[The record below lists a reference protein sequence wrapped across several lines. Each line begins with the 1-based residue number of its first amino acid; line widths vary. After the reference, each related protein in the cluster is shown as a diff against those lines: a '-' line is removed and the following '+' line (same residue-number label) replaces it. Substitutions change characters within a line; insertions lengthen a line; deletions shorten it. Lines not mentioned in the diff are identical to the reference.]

1 MSIGD
6 SILGRGSLLVALST
20 PQDQKYLRYE
30 IRQTGIQ
37 FFELGKPEDQ
47 SAVDGFE
54 LGAIAQV
61 QGHGL
66 LAALPTAPRATFSQ
80 VKLATSPTQ
89 ISLTLEA
96 SDLFAT
102 TADLAY
108 KQLSVTFTHQKSLD
122 QIAVSGGVTAL
133 LYGQEIPLQAQL
145 TAEQGLVFA
154 YQPATNV
161 PGMAIAALGSFNLS
175 QFKISA
181 TANPWADLQALYC
194 FDASTF
200 VVNPTSLTLYDSSGI
215 GDPLDLQIA
224 PDATGK
230 PPTLDWRDGLA
241 INAQTPPIR
250 STLPASKINNA
261 CKCSNEVTLE
271 AWVRP
276 AGTSL
281 NPPGRIIT
289 LSADP
294 EQRNATLQQG
304 FLSGSPSTYVGF
316 ARTEPGRSNG
326 EPAIQTPITEVSGI
340 DHVVFTRDRS
350 GLNQLYVNGVAA
362 PTLSRE
368 GSLDAWIDYALTL
381 GNEFQPAYTN
391 EPGPRPWVGQLH
403 RIAIYSR
410 ALTTA
415 EVSQRAV
422 PAAIIQG
429 TLRLD
434 NVPAP
439 LNAPIPVKIEHL
451 GQTADRPAASRI
463 VTDPT
468 VTLGS
473 EGFQFKHLVWSW
485 DKTVDTLRLSR
496 DVPQNGSVTLVLWD
510 QEVELVAEDIPG
522 TTLIP
527 ALRLRSPELRLTLPG
542 LGTVWGDRL
551 NLTCDRTTNPPV
563 WIVDTDLQLASDVIP
578 PPLRGPFASTLSLT
592 SEGEPQLQ
600 ISGEAE
606 LADNLAISQF
616 RLRFAR
622 KASGWDVQG
631 TVDVRLFNR
640 RFSLAPQFQTQ
651 ADQTQVF
658 SLNAVPGVMV
668 PGGNPALPA
677 DPATRTT
684 LSLSSFRLQAE
695 GTPQPDHWQLT
706 AAGDVANFMQFRARG
721 TLELNPECRAVNLAA
736 ETTLSILGQPIF
748 QGDLQPRSQ
757 SMVMR
762 GNLQLTP
769 DWSPLQVS
777 QDHAEVEILADGTV
791 QFLDASNV
799 DASNPNAIA
808 NSIPVNFDLPDFQL
822 FQPRLR
828 LFLGRPHLT
837 GRWLGEAIV
846 LQSFQKDSRLVW
858 QGDVPFTLD
867 LNLLTFPAMY
877 DRRTGVNLATLI
889 PLSSQPDTQQQMRT
903 NLTVELSTAGFM
915 ALARSQFVW
924 EDELSLLNQVA
935 LPDVTLLETPK
946 TRNDLLRLT
955 FAPLREQAT
964 TLLSPYLRNPADYFV
979 TQKNNQSLIYY
990 GDRVQLSRTVTLTLP
1005 PIFVGPTSPVTGQSD
1020 APNATEVFR
1029 LEQTSTSVSTLSI
1042 QLPSLVL
1049 TDFRAGF
1056 TLVEQAYRNLLAN
1069 LWARESSNGS
1079 DRPFLWGITLVQ
1091 QRLAEHLPLPLEQVL
1106 AYHYGLNRDPGYVD
1120 LHPGMR
1126 LRVDYQ
1132 MYQSVDPADSSPE
1145 RPSSNGFVGNT
1156 TAYYHLNRY
1165 ARTLSTGAIE
1175 YSLGFDPFV
1184 SKLATGFD
1192 TTLIK
1197 NVTESGAGG
1206 LVDLMQS
1213 SFRRPY
1219 YRLFYHRQ
1227 VPGTTTVGRSER
1239 VATLVGSNSLSDLN
1253 EAAQEFITT
1262 GQIAATSR
1270 RVTFF
1275 FRGRALVIP
1284 EIQIFLHDQPT
1295 YVPIGT
1301 SVRQLLENWT
1311 DILPTTTANPNLPA
1325 SPALLPRTQGP
1336 PRPQRLSHEGT
1347 SNTPTYRFMNL
1358 DTDASTVNGT
1368 DALDVPVLKG
1378 DRYYF

>member
-1 MSIGD
+1 MPIGD

-20 PQDQKYLRYE
+20 SQDKKYLRYE

-37 FFELGKPEDQ
+37 FFELGKPEAQ
-47 SAVDGFE
+47 SAIDGFE
-54 LGAIAQV
+54 LGAIVQV

-66 LAALPTAPRATFSQ
+66 LTALPTAPRATFSQ
-80 VKLATSPTQ
+80 IKLVTSPTQ
-89 ISLTLEA
+89 ISLTVE
-96 SDLFAT
+96 SPDLFAT

-108 KQLSVTFTHQKSLD
+108 KQLSVTFTHQKFLD
-122 QIAVSGGVTAL
+122 QLTVNGSVTAI

-145 TAEQGLVFA
+145 SAEQGLVFA
-154 YQPATNV
+154 YQPTINI
-161 PGMAIAALGSFNLS
+161 PDIAIAALGNFNLS
-175 QFKISA
+175 RFEISA
-181 TANPWADLQALYC
+181 TSDPWADLQALYC
-194 FDASTF
+194 FDSSTL
-200 VVNPTSLTLYDSSGI
+200 VVNPTSITLYDSSGI
-215 GDPLDLQIA
+215 EDPLDLQIA
-224 PDATGK
+224 PDAAGK
-230 PPTLDWRDGLA
+230 PPILDWQDGLA

-250 STLPASKINNA
+250 STVPASKINNA
-261 CKCSNEVTLE
+261 CKSSDEVTLE
-271 AWVRP
+271 AWIRP
-276 AGTSL
+276 IGTSL
-281 NPPGRIIT
+281 TPPGRIIT

-294 EQRNATLQQG
+294 EHRNTTLQQG

-326 EPAIQTPITEVSGI
+326 EPAILSPITAVSGI
-340 DHVVFTRDRS
+340 DHVVFTRDRA

-362 PTLSRE
+362 PSLYRE
-368 GSLDAWIDYALTL
+368 GSLGAWIDYALTL
-381 GNEFQPAYTN
+381 GNEFQPVYTH
-391 EPGPRPWVGQLH
+391 EPGPRPWIGQLH

-410 ALTTA
+410 ALTAA
-415 EVSQRAV
+415 EVRQRAV
-422 PAAIIQG
+422 PAATIQG
-429 TLRLD
+429 SLRLD
-434 NVPAP
+434 NVPVP
-439 LNAPIPVKIEHL
+439 LNTPIPVSIEHL
-451 GQTADRPAASRI
+451 AQTAEQPAASRI
-463 VTDPT
+463 TTDPT
-468 VTLGS
+468 ATLGN
-473 EGFQFKHLVWSW
+473 EGFQLKNLVWSW
-485 DKTVDTLRLSR
+485 DKTVDALRLSR
-496 DVPQNGSVTLVLWD
+496 DVPQNGSVTLVLWGQD
-510 QEVELVAEDIPG
+510 VELVAEDIPG

-527 ALRLRSPELRLTLPG
+527 ALRLRSPGLCLNLPG
-542 LGTVWGDRL
+542 LGTLWGDRL
-551 NLTCDRTTNPPV
+551 NLTSDRTANPPA
-563 WIVDTDLQLASDVIP
+563 WLVDTDLQLTSDVIP
-578 PPLRGPFASTLSLT
+578 PPLRGPFASTLGFT
-592 SEGEPQLQ
+592 PNGEPQLQ
-600 ISGEAE
+600 INGNAE

-616 RLRFAR
+616 RLLFAR
-622 KASGWDVQG
+622 KASEWDVQG

-658 SLNAVPGVMV
+658 SLNAIPGVMV

-677 DPATRTT
+677 DPTTRTT
-684 LSLSSFRLQAE
+684 LALSSFRLQAE
-695 GTPQPDHWQLT
+695 STPQPNHWQLT
-706 AAGDVANFMQFRARG
+706 AAGDVANFMQFQARG
-721 TLELNPECRAVNLAA
+721 TLELNPECQAVNLAV

-748 QGDLQPRSQ
+748 QGDLQRRSQ

-762 GNLQLTP
+762 GNLQFTP
-769 DWSPLQVS
+769 DWSPLQVN
-777 QDHAEVEILADGTV
+777 QDNVDVEILADGTV
-791 QFLDASNV
+791 QFV
-799 DASNPNAIA
+799 DASNPDATTD
-808 NSIPVNFDLPDFQL
+808 SIPVNFDLPHFHL

-846 LQSFQKDSRLVW
+846 LQSFQKDGRLIW

-867 LNLLTFPAMY
+867 LNLLAFPAMY
-877 DRRTGVNLATLI
+877 DRRTGLNLATLI
-889 PLSSQPDTQQQMRT
+889 PLSSQPDTPQQMRT
-903 NLTVELSTAGFM
+903 NLTIELSTAGFM

-924 EDELSLLNQVA
+924 EDEVSLLNQVT

-964 TLLSPYLRNPADYFV
+964 TLLSPYMRNGADYFV
-979 TQKNNQSLIYY
+979 TQKNTQSLIYY
-990 GDRVQLSRTVTLTLP
+990 GDRVQLRQTITLTLP

-1020 APNATEVFR
+1020 VPNAAEIFR

-1056 TLVEQAYRNLLAN
+1056 TLVEQAYRNLLTN
-1069 LWARESSNGS
+1069 LWARESSNGN

-1106 AYHYGLNRDPGYVD
+1106 AYHYGLNRDPGYID

-1227 VPGTTTVGRSER
+1227 APGTTTVGRSER

-1262 GQIAATSR
+1262 GQIATTSR

-1311 DILPTTTANPNLPA
+1311 DILPTTTANPNLPVA
-1325 SPALLPRTQGP
+1325 SALLPRTQGP

-1347 SNTPTYRFMNL
+1347 TNTPTYRFMNL